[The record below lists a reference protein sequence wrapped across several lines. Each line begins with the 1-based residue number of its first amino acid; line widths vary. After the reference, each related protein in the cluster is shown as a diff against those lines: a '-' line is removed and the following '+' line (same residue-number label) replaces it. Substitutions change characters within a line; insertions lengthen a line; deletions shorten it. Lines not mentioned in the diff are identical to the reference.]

1 MSAMNGGALRSAGRM
16 VLVAALLAAGLG
28 CTAGTESTQVGVRVS
43 LVGPWGKGVQPD
55 IYPAGGTYF
64 FFRPF
69 SDWYTFDTA
78 IQNLVMV
85 REPAAGDRQG
95 DDSLRFKTV
104 DGNDVSVNVT
114 VSWRIVPE
122 KAPYLLQFVGQSTAE
137 VEEELVRA
145 TSRAVIRDVLNQL
158 SSESYYQAD
167 LRFQMS
173 EEARARLNKV
183 LEPEGVII
191 EQVVFGEHRF
201 NDEYEQTIRDKKV
214 AEQEAERLISETEA
228 GSEEMKRDL
237 EKAKGEVSKS
247 VEKALGAAEQRK
259 LEADAIWFKRQK
271 GAEAVLAEKE
281 ALAEGLLAR
290 SKALAGAG
298 GDKMVKLQ
306 IARALQG
313 KEIVFVPAGGGMDV
327 RTTDMN
333 ALLEQYGIQ
342 AVSGK

>member
-1 MSAMNGGALRSAGRM
+1 MPGTSLRAAARLG
-16 VLVAALLAAGLG
+16 VVACGLAAALG
-28 CTAGTESTQVGVRVS
+28 CTAGTESTEVGVRVVN
-43 LVGPWGKGVQPD
+43 VGLWGKGVQPD
-55 IYPAGGTYF
+55 VYPAGGTYF

-78 IQNLVMV
+78 IQNLIMV
-85 REPAAGDRQG
+85 REQQSGDRAG

-114 VSWRIVPE
+114 LSWRIIPE
-122 KAPYLLQFVGQSTAE
+122 RTPYLLQFVGGDAGE
-137 VEEELVRA
+137 VEEELVRP

-158 SSESYYQAD
+158 TSESYYQAD

-173 EEARARLNKV
+173 EEARARLNAV
-183 LEPEGVII
+183 LEPEGVRI

-214 AEQEAERLISETEA
+214 AEQEAERLVSETEA
-228 GSEEMKRDL
+228 GAEEMKRDL
-237 EKAKGEVSKS
+237 EKAKGEVSKAI
-247 VEKALGAAEQRK
+247 EKALGAGEQRR

-271 GAEAVLAEKE
+271 EADALFAEKQ
-281 ALAEGLLAR
+281 ARAEGLMAR
-290 SKALAGAG
+290 AKALAGAG
-298 GDKMVKLQ
+298 GDKMVKLE

-313 KEIVFVPAGGGMDV
+313 KDLVFVPAGGGMDL

-333 ALLEQYGIQ
+333 TLLEAYGVQKIG
-342 AVSGK
+342 GK

>member
-1 MSAMNGGALRSAGRM
+1 MWRKGAKLGAITVG
-16 VLVAALLAAGLG
+16 LLMGLG
-28 CTAGTESTQVGVRVS
+28 CTAGTESTEVGVRVAK
-43 LVGPWGKGVQPD
+43 VGLWGKGVQPEV
-55 IYPAGGTYF
+55 YAAGGTYF

-85 REPAAGDRQG
+85 REHEQGDRAG

-114 VSWRIVPE
+114 VSWRIIPE
-122 KAPYLLQFVGQSTAE
+122 KAPYLLQFVGQQTSE
-137 VEEELVRA
+137 VEEELVRP

-158 SSESYYQAD
+158 TSESYYQAE

-173 EEARARLNKV
+173 EEARARLNKI
-183 LEPEGVII
+183 LEPEGVLI

-214 AEQEAERLISETEA
+214 AEQEAERLVSETEA
-228 GSEEMKRDL
+228 GAEEMKRDL

-247 VEKALGAAEQRK
+247 IEKARGEAEQRR

-271 GAEAVLAEKE
+271 GAEALLAEKQ
-281 ALAEGLLAR
+281 ARAEGLMAR
-290 SKALAGAG
+290 AKALAGAG
-298 GDKMVKLQ
+298 GDKMVKLE
-306 IARALQG
+306 IAKALQG
-313 KEIVFVPAGGGMDV
+313 KELVFVPAGGGMDV